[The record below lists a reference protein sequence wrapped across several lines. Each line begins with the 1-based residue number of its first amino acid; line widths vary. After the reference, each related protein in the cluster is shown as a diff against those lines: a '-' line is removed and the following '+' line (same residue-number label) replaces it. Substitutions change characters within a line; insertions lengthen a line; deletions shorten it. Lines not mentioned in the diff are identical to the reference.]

1 MNRAAAFF
9 RKVLLMLGFYL
20 SLIDEPDDK
29 EKFAEIF
36 RSYGNM
42 MFSKAMSVLHNTA
55 LAEEA
60 VQESFLKIAKNI
72 SKISEPNCSKT
83 AAFIVIIVR
92 NTALDMLKSEHIND
106 TEPLNEA
113 IPDISSDT
121 LSRIISND
129 GYNALLNAVN
139 GLDSIYSDV
148 LILKLVYGYDTASI
162 SKLMNIPVKTA
173 DSRIYRGKK
182 LLMTKLEELYG
193 TEKSSKRRDL

>member
-92 NTALDMLKSEHIND
+92 NTALDMLKNEHIND
-106 TEPLNEA
+106 TEPLDEA
-113 IPDISSDT
+113 IPDISSDV
-121 LSRIISND
+121 LSRIISSD
-129 GYNALLNAVN
+129 GYSALLNAVN

-148 LILKLVYGYDTASI
+148 LMLKLVYGYDTASI
-162 SKLMNIPVKTA
+162 SKLMNIPVKTV

-193 TEKSSKRRDL
+193 TEKSGKQ

>member
-36 RSYGNM
+36 KSYGNM

-92 NTALDMLKSEHIND
+92 NTALDMLKNEHIND
-106 TEPLNEA
+106 TEPLDEA
-113 IPDISSDT
+113 IPDISSDV
-121 LSRIISND
+121 LSRIISSD
-129 GYNALLNAVN
+129 GYSALLNAVN

-148 LILKLVYGYDTASI
+148 LMLKLVYGYDTASI

-193 TEKSSKRRDL
+193 TEKSGKQ

>member
-42 MFSKAMSVLHNTA
+42 MFSKAMSILHNAA

-72 SKISEPNCSKT
+72 SKISDPNCSKT

-92 NTALDMLKSEHIND
+92 NTALDMLKTEHIND
-106 TEPLNEA
+106 TEPLDEA

-148 LILKLVYGYDTASI
+148 LMLKLVYGYDTASI

-193 TEKSSKRRDL
+193 TEKSSK